1 MTPIIAW
8 QIIIMLIVLGS
19 CFFFAMSEASLVA
32 ANENLLKKLASSGDK
47 RAAAAFKLITNR
59 EILFGIV
66 LLGTNIAIV
75 TFTTLGESLLGNQDD
90 NVLMLILSIL
100 VWDGIILIFGEI
112 MPKSLALEAPDKN
125 SVLLAPTLS
134 FLAGVFKPL
143 INAVHYI
150 PSLFLKGANPDDI
163 KNRLVTGNQI
173 RLALIE
179 GSQSGVVDVEQ
190 KDFGMKVMDFAETTV
205 DRVMTLRGDIISL
218 PAETTIHEAYDKI
231 REHGYSR
238 IPIYTGDDEE
248 SIVGF
253 INVKD
258 LIKAYIS
265 ESQNKPLGELKREML
280 FVPYKKKVIDM
291 LMDFQREHT
300 HIAMVVDE
308 AGNINGLVTLEDL
321 LEEVVGE
328 IYDEH
333 DEPEDIIQKLSPGT
347 YLVDGGVEVEYINS
361 RLDLNLDDE
370 EYETIAGF
378 VMGLFGKVPKE
389 GMSKHHG
396 DVRFT
401 IAKMD
406 GRQIEKIKIKFESS
420 GSQQSGN

>member
-1 MTPIIAW
+1 MTPNVAIE
-8 QIIIMLIVLGS
+8 IIIMLIVLGS
-19 CFFFAMSEASLVA
+19 CFFFAMSEASLIA
-32 ANENLLKKLASSGDK
+32 ANASLLKKLAASGDK
-47 RAAAAFKLITNR
+47 RATTAFKLVTNR
-59 EILFGIV
+59 EILFGTV

-75 TFTTLGESLLGNQDD
+75 AFTTLGESLIGHQGD
-90 NVLMLILSIL
+90 NVLMLVLSIL
-100 VWDGIILIFGEI
+100 IWDGIILIFGEI
-112 MPKSLALEAPDKN
+112 MPKSLALEAPDRN
-125 SVLLAPTLS
+125 SLLLAPTVS
-134 FLAGVFKPL
+134 FLAGVFRPL

-150 PSLFLKGANPDDI
+150 PSLFLKGVNPEDI
-163 KNRLVTGNQI
+163 KSRLVTGNQI

-218 PAETTIHEAYDKI
+218 PSETTIHEAYDKI
-231 REHGYSR
+231 SEHGYSR
-238 IPIYTGDDEE
+238 IPIFANGDEE
-248 SIVGF
+248 NIVGF

-265 ESQNKPLGELKREML
+265 DSQNKPLCELKREML
-280 FVPYKKKVIDM
+280 FVPYQKKVIDM

-308 AGNINGLVTLEDL
+308 AGNITGLVTLEDL

-347 YLVDGGVEVEYINS
+347 YLVDGGVEVEYINN
-361 RLDLNLDDE
+361 RLDLELDEE
-370 EYETIAGF
+370 EYETIAGY

-406 GRQIEKIKIKFESS
+406 GRQIEKIKIKFEPS
-420 GSQQSGN
+420 GSQK